1 MSSISV
7 TEPFIDL
14 SSNFKDPSSPN
25 GDLDVVNVREPQSST
40 ISPLFSIPTTTPSP
54 TASMES
60 QLSPCSVKENYDP
73 SENCCEHVSCQER
86 AVRLS
91 EKSHNYPKTDMTI
104 QLNII
109 PIQVHDDISLKKVL
123 HQSKPH
129 SQGGVKRKK
138 RCNNNKLRNKTQDSN
153 LSVIE
158 RHKKL
163 GDGALDKLKIDV
175 QAFAANHTYKET
187 ARKFGIHHSTVSGWI
202 KQSSSQTSKKP
213 IIHERNTSYIQRNCR
228 HHNQCFVTST
238 KNEADQKFT
247 NEIMK
252 CQCANLASENNEG
265 KNEGTESKVC
275 LN

>member
-1 MSSISV
+1 MSSISI

-25 GDLDVVNVREPQSST
+25 GNSGVVHVTTPQSST

-109 PIQVHDDISLKKVL
+109 PIQVHDDISERKIL

-138 RCNNNKLRNKTQDSN
+138 RCNNNKLRNKAQDSK

-163 GDGALDKLKIDV
+163 GDGALDKLKIQV

-202 KQSSSQTSKKP
+202 KQSSSQASRQP
-213 IIHERNTSYIQRNCR
+213 IFHERSTSYIRRNCCQY
-228 HHNQCFVTST
+228 NQSFITSL
-238 KNEADQKFT
+238 KDKADQKTT

-252 CQCANLASENNEG
+252 CQCAELASENNKG
-265 KNEGTESKVC
+265 KNEGTQNKVC
-275 LN
+275 

>member
-14 SSNFKDPSSPN
+14 SSNFKDPSSPSGN
-25 GDLDVVNVREPQSST
+25 SGVVNVTQPQSST
-40 ISPLFSIPTTTPSP
+40 ISPLFSIPTSTPSP

-73 SENCCEHVSCQER
+73 SENCCEHVICQES
-86 AVRLS
+86 ALTLS

-109 PIQVHDDISLKKVL
+109 PIQVHDDISLKKIL
-123 HQSKPH
+123 HPSKPH

-138 RCNNNKLRNKTQDSN
+138 QCKNSTLRNKTKESN

-158 RHKKL
+158 RHRKL
-163 GDGALDKLKIDV
+163 GDGALDKLKIEV
-175 QAFAANHTYKET
+175 QAFASNHTYKDT

-202 KQSSSQTSKKP
+202 KQSSTQASKKP
-213 IIHERNTSYIQRNCR
+213 IIHERNSSNIQRNCCY
-228 HHNQCFVTST
+228 HNQCFIAST
-238 KNEADQKFT
+238 TNETDQKTT

-252 CQCANLASENNEG
+252 CQCANEASENNKG
-265 KNEGTESKVC
+265 KNEGTENKVS